1 MKNIIRVIIGLI
13 ELARPVNMLITAL
26 TVWVGGILAAGKE
39 MILSPELILA
49 SIAAMLV
56 GAGGNAINDAF
67 DDDVDEF
74 NRPNRPI
81 PSERVDRNLAIAW
94 ASVLTAAGIIIGIM
108 LSLTLGIFAFGIAV
122 MLWLYSLMWKR
133 SILVGNFT
141 VAFCGAA
148 AFIYGAIAGG
158 NPTGGMWPA
167 LFAFLIHNGREIIKD
182 IEDIEGDKMWGVM
195 TLPVVSGPIVSQRIA
210 ASILFILAIV
220 TMVPYYLRIY
230 TIKYLIVV
238 AAIVDLPL
246 LIMIF
251 LLWRGLEDEGL
262 VRVSK
267 TLKVLMLCGLVALYV
282 G

>member
-1 MKNIIRVIIGLI
+1 LNIIKVIIGLI

-26 TVWVGGILAAGKE
+26 TVWIGGILAAGKE
-39 MILSPELILA
+39 IMLSQELILA

-81 PSERVDRNLAIAW
+81 PSERVDRNVAITW
-94 ASVLTAAGIIIGIM
+94 ASMLTISGIIIGM
-108 LSLTLGIFAFGIAV
+108 LISVTLGVGAFIIAV
-122 MLWLYSLMWKR
+122 LLWLYSLLWKR

-148 AFIYGAIAGG
+148 AFIYGAIAVG
-158 NPTGGMWPA
+158 NPAGGMWPS
-167 LFAFLIHNGREIIKD
+167 LFAFLIHNGREIVKD

-195 TLPVVSGPIVSQRIA
+195 TLPVVAGPVVSQRIA
-210 ASILFILAIV
+210 ASILFILVIV
-220 TMVPYYLRIY
+220 TLIPYYLKLY
-230 TIKYLIVV
+230 SVNYLIAVVV
-238 AAIVDLPL
+238 AVDLPL
-246 LIMIF
+246 LVMIF

-262 VRVSK
+262 ICVSRV
-267 TLKVLMLCGLVALYV
+267 LKLLMIFGLAALYV